1 MYSWIIERPNILAY
15 LENISVALYMWRK
28 SAQSIELSV
37 KEISV
42 TPRVANCHGYMNQH
56 LVCSYICSCQTLI
69 VKHRVK
75 QSTNKNKTRKCF
87 VQFTKSCC
95 SVFFIAS
102 LMASFSIAVPL
113 PQQLSIKLTISLLL
127 KNTIDLLF
135 VSEHKLYGF
144 PQSAF

>member
-1 MYSWIIERPNILAY
+1 
-15 LENISVALYMWRK
+15 MWRK
-28 SAQSIELSV
+28 SVQIVELSV

-42 TPRVANCHGYMNQH
+42 TSCLANCQGYMNYH
-56 LVCSYICSCQTLI
+56 LVRSYICACQILI
-69 VKHRVK
+69 VKHKAK
-75 QSTNKNKTRKCF
+75 QSTNKNQTRKCF

-113 PQQLSIKLTISLLL
+113 PQQLSMKLTISLLL

-135 VSEHKLYGF
+135 FSEHKLYGF
-144 PQSAF
+144 PQNEIECNCVFHTLFITNVT